1 MGGWATVH
9 FRTGSTCVATMI
21 DLLAPATAP
30 IRNLFI
36 LAAGSVSAAAG
47 SFKPRPTFRWQVG
60 FAVLATV
67 VATFN
72 TPPGVAQTPS
82 GAGDPRQPEVV
93 WSQLQQTLSYR
104 SIGPFR
110 GGRSCTAVGVLGK
123 PNHFYFGATG
133 GGVWKTE
140 DGGNTWFN
148 LSDGF
153 FGGSI
158 GAVAVADS
166 DPNVIYVGGGEKTVR
181 GNVSHGDGV
190 WKSVDGG
197 KTWQSVGLND
207 TQFIP
212 RIRIHPQ
219 DPDTAYVA
227 AMGHLYGPNQQRGVY
242 RTRDGGQ
249 SWEQVLFVNDEAG
262 AVDLLID
269 PNNSR
274 VLYASIWQV
283 RRTPYSLESGGP
295 SSGLW
300 KSTDGGDSWTEI
312 TRRPGL
318 PGGTIG
324 IIGVAVSPVNS
335 QRVWAMIEAEDGG
348 LFRSDDAGAT
358 WQRINAQRDLRQ
370 RAWYYTRVYAGPQDL
385 DEVYVLNVDFLRSQ
399 DGGRTFSAINTPH
412 GDHHDLWIDP
422 QDPQRLIVADDGG
435 AQVSF
440 NRGQTFSTYMN
451 QPTSQ
456 FYRVTTD
463 NHFPYRIY
471 GAQQDNSTVRI
482 LHRSDDGGLTEEHW
496 EPTAGGES
504 GHLAPHPLD
513 PEIVFGGSYGGYL
526 TRINH
531 RTGEVRN
538 VNVWPDNPIG
548 YGAGEIKYR
557 FQWNFPIHFSPHPPH
572 RLYAAAN
579 VLFVSEDQGESW
591 TAISPDLTRNDP
603 TKLGSSGG
611 PITKDNTSVEYYCTI
626 FAFAESPHEAGVLW
640 AGSDDG
646 LVHVSRDGGAN
657 WTNVTPRDLP
667 EWAQI
672 NSVEVDPHRPGG
684 LYLAATRY
692 KSNDFKPYLFH
703 TTDYG
708 QTWTAIH
715 NGIDRKHFTRVLRA
729 DPVRPGLLYAGTE
742 RGMYLS
748 LDDGRNWQPFQLNLP
763 IVPITDLTIK
773 DNDLIVATQG
783 RSFYVL
789 DDLTPLQQWQA
800 SIVTAPAFLWQP
812 RPAYRVRGGGSGQAT
827 RTAGANPR
835 PGVTLRFYLQQL
847 PSESVTLEILDP
859 QGRVARRYSNAE
871 PRAAETLP
879 LSLQVGLNT
888 VHWDLQYPGAET
900 FPGMILWGGGT
911 GGPRAVPGT
920 YTARLKQTASADASP
935 ATTGDAAAEAAATPA
950 VETVLTEVSFEV
962 RMDPRGSATAE
973 DLQAQFDLLI
983 EIRDKLT
990 ETHRAINTIRQL
1002 RPQLE
1007 SWREKLAKQE
1017 GSADLIARLQTVG
1030 QQLTQIEEALY
1041 QTKLQSAQDPLNYPI
1056 RLNNRLSGLVG
1067 VVGSGD
1073 FRPTRQAY
1081 QVRDEVVTL
1090 IDQQLTQLKSL
1101 LQDEL
1106 PALNAAIQA
1115 AQVPALTIE

>member
-1 MGGWATVH
+1 MDFLATSN
-9 FRTGSTCVATMI
+9 RTRCNTGSCSVSPAFSGHGARSGSDTGPAHGTWASVWVGG
-21 DLLAPATAP
+21 LAVC
-30 IRNLFI
+30 
-36 LAAGSVSAAAG
+36 LALVSVLASGQASAQSAAADPDPHQP
-47 SFKPRPTFRWQVG
+47 S
-60 FAVLATV
+60 
-67 VATFN
+67 VA
-72 TPPGVAQTPS
+72 
-82 GAGDPRQPEVV
+82 

-110 GGRSCTAVGVLGK
+110 GGRSAAAVGVLGK
-123 PNHFYFGATG
+123 PNHFFFGATG

-140 DGGNTWFN
+140 DGGNSWSN
-148 LSDGF
+148 VSDGF

-158 GAVAVADS
+158 GAVAIADS
-166 DPNVIYVGGGEKTVR
+166 DPNVIYVGGGEKTIR
-181 GNVSHGDGV
+181 GNVAHGDGV

-197 KTWQSVGLND
+197 QTWQSIGLTD
-207 TQFIP
+207 TQFVP

-227 AMGHLYGPNQQRGVY
+227 ALGHLYGPNQQRGVF

-269 PNNSR
+269 PNNPR

-300 KSTDGGDSWTEI
+300 KSTDGGDHWTEI

-318 PGGTIG
+318 PAGAVG

-348 LFRSDDAGAT
+348 LFRSDDAGTT
-358 WQRINAQRDLRQ
+358 WQRINSQRDLRQ

-399 DGGRTFSAINTPH
+399 DGGRTFSVINTPH

-456 FYRVTTD
+456 FYRVTAD

-482 LHRSDDGGLTEEHW
+482 LHRSDSGSLTEQHW
-496 EPTAGGES
+496 QPTAGGES

-531 RTGEVRN
+531 RTGETRN
-538 VNVWPDNPIG
+538 VHVWPDNPIG
-548 YGAGEIKYR
+548 YGAGDIKYR
-557 FQWNFPIHFSPHPPH
+557 FQWNFPIHFSPHAPH

-579 VLFVSEDQGESW
+579 VLFASDDQGETW

-603 TKLGSSGG
+603 TKLGPSGG

-626 FAFAESPHEAGVLW
+626 FAFAESQHEAGVLW

-646 LVHVSRDGGAN
+646 LLHLSRDGGTTWN
-657 WTNVTPRDLP
+657 NVTPRELP

-672 NSVEVDPHRPGG
+672 NSLEVDPHRPGG

-692 KSNDFKPYLFH
+692 KSNDFKPYLFQ

-748 LDDGRNWQPFQLNLP
+748 LDDGRSWQPFQLDLP

-773 DNDLIVATQG
+773 ENDLIVATQG

-789 DDLTPLQQWQA
+789 DDLTPLQQWQEA
-800 SIVTAPAFLWQP
+800 IVRQDAFLWTP
-812 RPAYRVRGGGSGQAT
+812 RPTYRLRGGGSGQAS
-827 RTAGANPR
+827 RTDGANPR
-835 PGVTLRFYLQQL
+835 PGVTLRFYLPQL
-847 PSESVTLEILDP
+847 PTSAVTLDIVDP
-859 QGRVARRYSNAE
+859 QGRIARRYTTAE
-871 PRAAETLP
+871 PRPADALP
-879 LSLQVGLNT
+879 LSLQAGLNT
-888 VHWDLQYPGAET
+888 VYWDLQYPSAET
-900 FPGMILWGGGT
+900 FPGMVLWGGGT

-920 YTARLKQTASADASP
+920 YTARLTGSANANTALAPTSEQADSVAPTEPTEPIDSA
-935 ATTGDAAAEAAATPA
+935 A
-950 VETVLTEVSFEV
+950 VDTLLAQVNFEV
-962 RMDPRGSATAE
+962 RMDPRASSTVE

-990 ETHRAINTIRQL
+990 ETHRAIKTIRQL
-1002 RPQLE
+1002 RPQLDV
-1007 SWREKLAKQE
+1007 WQQKLTQHDAP
-1017 GSADLIARLQTVG
+1017 ADLVTRLQALG

-1067 VVGSGD
+1067 VVASGD

-1090 IDQQLTQLKSL
+1090 IDQQLAQFQTL

-1106 PALNAAIQA
+1106 PALNTAIQA
-1115 AQVPALTIE
+1115 AQVPPLTIESR